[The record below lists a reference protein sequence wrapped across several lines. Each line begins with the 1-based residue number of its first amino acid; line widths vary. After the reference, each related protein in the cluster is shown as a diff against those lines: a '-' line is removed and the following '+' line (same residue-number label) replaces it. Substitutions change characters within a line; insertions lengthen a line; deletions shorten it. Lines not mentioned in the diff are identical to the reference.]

1 MKSFRGYDSNF
12 INWFCLSRWGINY
25 SLHDCKEMAS
35 DANEFNYVDPVK
47 NKFYSSRPI
56 EKTSI
61 QADEWCGI
69 LRKVKNNAIVV
80 FGIICLQLPFE
91 LAYAHLY
98 NITQIEVLRY

>member
-1 MKSFRGYDSNF
+1 MKSFPGNDFNL
-12 INWFCLSRWGINY
+12 INWLCSSRWGINY
-25 SLHDCKEMAS
+25 SLNDCKGMAS
-35 DANEFNYVDPVK
+35 DANEFNYVDPIK
-47 NKFYSSRPI
+47 KKFYSSRPV

-69 LRKVKNNAIVV
+69 FRKVRNNAIVV
-80 FGIICLQLPFE
+80 LGIICLQLPFE